1 MVYLS
6 EIESLEDLKEL
17 STKQIKDLLA
27 MNRVNFKGCV
37 EKEELLKI
45 LQRLWKQEQR
55 NKDNLET
62 MEDESLCKI
71 CMDSPVRL
79 DLLPHLYI
87 KTTFRSTA

>member
-1 MVYLS
+1 MYLS
-6 EIESLEDLKEL
+6 EIEPLDDLKEL

-45 LQRLWKQEQR
+45 LQRLWKQDQR

-71 CMDSPVRL
+71 CMDSPV
-79 DLLPHLYI
+79 
-87 KTTFRSTA
+87 SNS